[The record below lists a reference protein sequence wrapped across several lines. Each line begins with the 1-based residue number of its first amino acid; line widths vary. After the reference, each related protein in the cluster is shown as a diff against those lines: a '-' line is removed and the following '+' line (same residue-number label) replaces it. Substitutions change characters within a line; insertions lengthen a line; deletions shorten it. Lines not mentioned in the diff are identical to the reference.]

1 MTVKRISAIIF
12 IIACFVGM
20 DSVRGQEGRAGVES
34 PFSIGMGARALGL
47 GSASVAFP
55 DDPSAFY
62 WNPAGMVV
70 VDQRGVGLSMTT
82 LFEGT
87 QYNFLG
93 YVHPTMT
100 AGTFGL
106 GVARIGTG
114 GIVQRRWERGI
125 IIEDG
130 EMGYWWGKLLLSYA
144 FTPVKGLSFGVNLD
158 VNRQVLGTYS
168 TNGFGVDLGIH
179 YGFPSGGGILR
190 NLYFGCSVKNALQ
203 PRLRL
208 GTSSET
214 VPYTIRAGVA
224 KALFLRQEADRWIFL
239 ADIEKGEYH
248 DLGYHAGMEYGWNRT
263 VFLRAGIDNGELTFG
278 GGIRYRDFLLD
289 YGTSRIA
296 DPTYFPRSHR
306 FSLIFYFGKN
316 VSERKRLEEEAR
328 QQLIQRQLDQ
338 RMEDER
344 QRRIQEGLRAGREY
358 IQKEDYFN
366 ARLEFSRV
374 LREDPSNAEAQ
385 QLIRDTAV
393 REQELQDR
401 REAELLRQDREQEQQ
416 RRDNAFVEQRFNE
429 GNEALTRGD
438 YKKAIEKFQQALER
452 DPESPHVNSYL
463 RQARIELENE
473 VNQLIARAKQL
484 QRQGSFSEAYKMLNR
499 AKDQTEGIAELQS
512 RVLGEIQELDRV
524 VDFMNYLQ
532 DGQQQYARGDYEAA
546 ARLYQRALDLFPNHS
561 IAKERL
567 RNALARSKGKKQEMT
582 GEVRDKFFEGNNLF
596 TKGQYEEAIQV
607 WEEALKLDPN
617 HIDILNAIERA
628 KKKLELYKKKEKE

>member
-1 MTVKRISAIIF
+1 MKRISAIIF

-582 GEVRDKFFEGNNLF
+582 VEVRDKFFEGNNLF